1 MKHRDPELL
10 RQDQKGKSIV
20 TGKAWKALSREDRA
34 VWDNL
39 AEEVK
44 RAHAVMYPGYRY
56 RPTPRTMPK
65 MKRNTHQVPGIDN
78 VYEAMADA
86 ITLAKDEDEVLRL
99 GEKAKELRVAHVC
112 NEGSPHGGFKTV
124 FRSKPAGSSPAQTDA
139 PALRSSPLPVVDI
152 LAYEAAHPALSQNK
166 GFQGNWDASPA
177 TSTDA
182 YTHAE
187 VPVSN
192 SSVGTVSPCVTT
204 NSAAGSDPRRR
215 PA

>member
-1 MKHRDPELL
+1 MKPKKGDAGYIPRPPNAFILFRKEFMKHRDPELL

-34 VWDNL
+34 VWDSL

-112 NEGSPHGGFKTV
+112 NEGSSHGGFKTV

-139 PALRSSPLPVVDI
+139 PALRNSPLPVQRI
-152 LAYEAAHPALSQNK
+152 PPSRRTKAPKATGTPLRPHPR
-166 GFQGNWDASPA
+166 
-177 TSTDA
+177 
-182 YTHAE
+182 THIHML
-187 VPVSN
+187 
-192 SSVGTVSPCVTT
+192 
-204 NSAAGSDPRRR
+204 RFL
-215 PA
+215 